1 MSLFSPINIVAMVLF
16 AVALG
21 WRIYQVKRAPRSLPA
36 WAVMI
41 TIACFLGSFLTQ
53 QKVVDDWMDAFAGK
67 GFSRLVS
74 NVVLTI
80 GLCALLIFFL
90 GSALGPQR
98 YRRAAVELIPLGVT
112 LALLTVSLTAMPPAT
127 RGDSLSPANVHIAS
141 FAVFYLTAGLYMF
154 YGLVACF
161 RWMLRYQR
169 TADRN
174 LSVGLRIAG
183 AGIASLGLGAGV
195 RALYILIAWAF
206 GPTVPILLTL
216 GIVFVIAGAL
226 LFLSGITY
234 PGVRARIDALRRR
247 RSHRR
252 QYARLSPLWTVLVE
266 AYPTIVLNS
275 GPRPRTA
282 HRRYY
287 RRVIEIRDGL
297 VQLSPYLA
305 PEFTALTTTN
315 PEAAAAELRDAL
327 TRQAAG
333 EETDHRAHLVLPG
346 GGDIEADVQP
356 LLALSA
362 ALGSRVLP

>member
-1 MSLFSPINIVAMVLF
+1 MVLF

-21 WRIYQVKRAPRSLPA
+21 WRIYQIKRTPRSLPA

-53 QKVVDDWMDAFAGK
+53 QKVVDDWIDAFAGN
-67 GFSRLVS
+67 GISRLVS
-74 NVVLTI
+74 NVVLTV

-98 YRRAAVELIPLGVT
+98 YRRVAVELIPLGVT
-112 LALLTVSLTAMPPAT
+112 LVLLTISLFAMPAEI
-127 RGDSLSPANVHIAS
+127 RGQSLNKDNVHIAS
-141 FAVFYLTAGLYMF
+141 FAVFYLGAGLYMF

-183 AGIASLGLGAGV
+183 AGMASLALGAGA
-195 RALYILIAWAF
+195 RALYIMIAWVF

-216 GIVFVIAGAL
+216 GIILVIVGAL

-247 RSHRR
+247 LSHRR
-252 QYARLSPLWTVLVE
+252 QYEHLSPLWTVLVE
-266 AYPTIVLNS
+266 AYPNIVLNS
-275 GPRPRTA
+275 GPRPRGA
-282 HRRYY
+282 HRRFY

-297 VQLSPYLA
+297 VQLSPYLEGDLNA
-305 PEFTALTTTN
+305 LATAN
-315 PEAAAAELRDAL
+315 PDGAAAELRSAL
-327 TRQAAG
+327 ARQASG

-362 ALGSRVLP
+362 ALKGS